1 MDSTPETESTE
12 QGGLK
17 DKDHVMQC
25 IDVRDWNAGNP

>member
-25 IDVRDWNAGNP
+25 IDVRDWNVSNP